1 MTESLEE
8 KMERLVWGKDTPTND
23 VFASARAL
31 VVEEMK
37 YRIYPGLI
45 WDLRS
50 RAESKA
56 EEHANTTKRINE
68 IIRAVD
74 KNVKDDSSKE
84 HSVSLQ
90 TLSAH
95 HAAIAQR
102 YKHVA
107 SACSDHYC

>member
-1 MTESLEE
+1 MTESLEG
-8 KMERLVWGKDTPTND
+8 KMDRLVWGKDTPTNE

-74 KNVKDDSSKE
+74 KNVKDSKE
-84 HSVSLQ
+84 HSLS
-90 TLSAH
+90 LSAH

-107 SACSDHYC
+107 SACSDHNS